1 MLKLRRSCLL
11 SPIREIVMSKDEIE
25 QMAAQMLAE
34 MPNARQQVAIALEH
48 ELHERALERAGRESL
63 SATPSK
69 QSFKILIDNSRS
81 SFVRAARKRP
91 AASRT

>member
-1 MLKLRRSCLL
+1 VAHIGQELRLVLARLGELAALL
-11 SPIREIVMSKDEIE
+11 LNFSQGNLAGEIVMSKDEIE

-48 ELHERALERAGRESL
+48 ELHERALEWAGRESL

-69 QSFKILIDNSRS
+69 QSFK
-81 SFVRAARKRP
+81 F
-91 AASRT
+91 

>member
-1 MLKLRRSCLL
+1 MG
-11 SPIREIVMSKDEIE
+11 KDEIE

-63 SATPSK
+63 QRNSEQTIR
-69 QSFKILIDNSRS
+69 QILIDKSRS

>member
-1 MLKLRRSCLL
+1 
-11 SPIREIVMSKDEIE
+11 MSKDEIE

-69 QSFKILIDNSRS
+69 QSFK
-81 SFVRAARKRP
+81 F
-91 AASRT
+91 